1 MDAAASAGVPVF
13 NAPFSNTRSV
23 AEKTIAETIALA
35 RQLFQRS
42 MDLHAGKW
50 AKSANGAH
58 EVRGRTLGI
67 VGYGRIGTQVSILA
81 EQLGMRVIFYDPIK
95 KLSLGNAIEASS
107 LEEVLQEADTVTL
120 HVPQTPDTHMMI
132 GPEELAAMKPG
143 AHLINNARGNVV
155 DLDALAEA
163 MHCASRGGEKE
174 GSGEGAHRPLAAPSS
189 RPLRSL
195 ASPRS
200 LPFARAAGHIG
211 GATIDVFPSEPA
223 KNGTGFETPVQGCPN
238 TILTPHIGGSTEEA
252 QRNIADE
259 VAAKLVRWVAPSPR
273 FRPRARGPSLPLLT

>member
-1 MDAAASAGVPVF
+1 MDLDAAASAGVPVF

-42 MDLHAGKW
+42 MDLHSGKW

-107 LEEVLQEADTVTL
+107 LEEVLEEADTVTL

-132 GPEELAAMKPG
+132 GPQELAAMKPG
-143 AHLINNARGNVV
+143 AHLINNARGSVV
-155 DLDALAEA
+155 DLDALADA
-163 MHCASRGGEKE
+163 LHCACPGRGG
-174 GSGEGAHRPLAAPSS
+174 SAPLPRRRPAHCSPSASQRATLGARRSTCSPWS
-189 RPLRSL
+189 RPRTATALR
-195 ASPRS
+195 R
-200 LPFARAAGHIG
+200 RCR
-211 GATIDVFPSEPA
+211 GAT
-223 KNGTGFETPVQGCPN
+223 TP
-238 TILTPHIGGSTEEA
+238 
-252 QRNIADE
+252 
-259 VAAKLVRWVAPSPR
+259 
-273 FRPRARGPSLPLLT
+273 F